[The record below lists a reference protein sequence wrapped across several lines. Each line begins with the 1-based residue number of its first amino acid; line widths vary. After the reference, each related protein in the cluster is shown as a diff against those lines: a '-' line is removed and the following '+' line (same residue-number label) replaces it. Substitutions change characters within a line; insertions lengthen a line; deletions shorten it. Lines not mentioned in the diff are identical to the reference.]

1 MSMVVNSSPENTEQV
16 KKTPFNTPAL
26 PITTNYIKL
35 QFPEVHISVSVC
47 PFVLRLFVTSVR
59 GNMFTEKDY
68 LGVRPL
74 QVFDEFVALQEFVG
88 ALGRVCGV

>member
-1 MSMVVNSSPENTEQV
+1 MVR
-16 KKTPFNTPAL
+16 
-26 PITTNYIKL
+26 IKL
-35 QFPEVHISVSVC
+35 QFPKVHISVSVG
-47 PFVLRLFVTSVR
+47 LSVCHVR
-59 GNMFTEKDY
+59 SSVQGNMFTEKDY

>member
-1 MSMVVNSSPENTEQV
+1 M
-16 KKTPFNTPAL
+16 
-26 PITTNYIKL
+26 YIKL
-35 QFPEVHISVSVC
+35 QFPDVHISVSVC
-47 PFVLRLFVTSVR
+47 LSRPSVQD
-59 GNMFTEKDY
+59 NMFTEKDY

>member
-1 MSMVVNSSPENTEQV
+1 MV
-16 KKTPFNTPAL
+16 FN
-26 PITTNYIKL
+26 IKL
-35 QFPEVHISVSVC
+35 QFPKVRIFLSVGVC
-47 PFVLRLFVTSVR
+47 VTSRATV
-59 GNMFTEKDY
+59 FTEKDY

>member
-1 MSMVVNSSPENTEQV
+1 M
-16 KKTPFNTPAL
+16 
-26 PITTNYIKL
+26 YIFL
-35 QFPEVHISVSVC
+35 CRFVC
-47 PFVLRLFVTSVR
+47 QSVTSVQR
-59 GNMFTEKDY
+59 NMFTEKDY